1 MFLFIGEAAAR
12 RQEQG
17 VPGTGRPRPDDCTS
31 HKQKGEFTM
40 FSLFGKKSKEGEND
54 IVSIAKGR
62 MFPLEE
68 VKDEVFS
75 KKMMGEGAAFELG
88 EDQVCAPASGE
99 LTALFPT
106 GHAFGIRRKD
116 GVELLVHI
124 GIDTVELSGEGFTIQ
139 AKQGDKVK
147 AGDPIVKV
155 DRALVS
161 GKGYDLST
169 MLLVTDPKDKDIQFT
184 GYGEIEKGVKIG

>member
-1 MFLFIGEAAAR
+1 
-12 RQEQG
+12 
-17 VPGTGRPRPDDCTS
+17 
-31 HKQKGEFTM
+31 M
-40 FSLFGKKSKEGEND
+40 FSLFGKKPKQGED
-54 IVSIAKGR
+54 EILSIAKGR

-75 KKMMGEGAAFELG
+75 KKMMGEGVAFELG
-88 EDQVCAPASGE
+88 EDQVCAPATGE

-124 GIDTVELSGEGFTIQ
+124 GIDTVELNGEGFTIQ
-139 AKQGDKVK
+139 AKQGDKVT

-155 DRALVS
+155 DRALDRKSV
-161 GKGYDLST
+161 
-169 MLLVTDPKDKDIQFT
+169 V
-184 GYGEIEKGVKIG
+184 

>member
-1 MFLFIGEAAAR
+1 
-12 RQEQG
+12 
-17 VPGTGRPRPDDCTS
+17 
-31 HKQKGEFTM
+31 M
-40 FSLFGKKSKEGEND
+40 FSLFGKKPKQGED
-54 IVSIAKGR
+54 KILSIAKER

-75 KKMMGEGAAFELG
+75 KKMMGEGVAFELG
-88 EDQVCAPASGE
+88 EDQVCAPATGE

-124 GIDTVELSGEGFTIQ
+124 GIDTVELNGEGFTIQ
-139 AKQGDKVK
+139 AKQGDKVT

-161 GKGYDLST
+161 SKGYDVST
-169 MLLVTDPKDKDIQFT
+169 MLLVTDPKGKDIQFT

>member
-1 MFLFIGEAAAR
+1 
-12 RQEQG
+12 
-17 VPGTGRPRPDDCTS
+17 
-31 HKQKGEFTM
+31 M

>member
-1 MFLFIGEAAAR
+1 M
-12 RQEQG
+12 
-17 VPGTGRPRPDDCTS
+17 
-31 HKQKGEFTM
+31 
-40 FSLFGKKSKEGEND
+40 
-54 IVSIAKGR
+54 
-62 MFPLEE
+62 
-68 VKDEVFS
+68 
-75 KKMMGEGAAFELG
+75 
-88 EDQVCAPASGE
+88 
-99 LTALFPT
+99 
-106 GHAFGIRRKD
+106 
-116 GVELLVHI
+116 ELLVHI